1 MSLVKAIARSFLWH
15 EQLIS
20 GEVAYAKDLLGKHKI
35 NSKSYIN
42 KILKL
47 RFLAPDIMEAIILGN
62 DLSHWTLDKITQ
74 ASNHSWDEQRKLL
87 G

>member
-1 MSLVKAIARSFLWH
+1 MNLPANVRPRFLWH

-47 RFLAPDIMEAIILGN
+47 RFLAPDIIEAIILGN

-74 ASNHSWDEQRKLL
+74 ASNCGWDEQRKLL